1 MLFLLSEIWKI
12 HSTVFFREFYS
23 ALPNVYSVNCSLR
36 ISWVP
41 HLSLLK
47 YQTPL
52 SPFLLTFTSAV
63 LLNSQPL
70 TSISKISAIPLLHS
84 TPFLRSPVNRH
95 CKKKN
100 LFLSLQCWKVSSSAH
115 TSQRPSYL
123 PGSVLSAH
131 TMESE
136 QPEQALYLHHK
147 LPRVLC
153 CCLALKPEFPAQ
165 GHSSCCC
172 FRLYTHFRS
181 YTQILPDFSHRVS
194 RGFGGTQAPSPT
206 KSPLAAPLL
215 PAWSSWCTPGWQ
227 IPSAFPFL
235 RAQRLWGAG
244 SLRVCTC
251 RCCVRA
257 DNIQPLRQKTREGL
271 GFINNVPVQEL
282 AGVLSL
288 VI

>member
-1 MLFLLSEIWKI
+1 M
-12 HSTVFFREFYS
+12 FFPELYS

-41 HLSLLK
+41 HFSLLK

-84 TPFLRSPVNRH
+84 TPFLRSPVNRQ

-100 LFLSLQCWKVSSSAH
+100 LFLSLQCWKVSSSAR

-153 CCLALKPEFPAQ
+153 CCLAPKPVFPAQ
-165 GHSSCCC
+165 GHSSCCF
-172 FRLYTHFRS
+172 FRLYTHFRP
-181 YTQILPDFSHRVS
+181 YTQILPNFSHRVS
-194 RGFGGTQAPSPT
+194 RGFGGTQAPSPYQEP
-206 KSPLAAPLL
+206 SC
-215 PAWSSWCTPGWQ
+215 CTP
-227 IPSAFPFL
+227 PSSLKQLVHPRMANSQCFPFPACSETL
-235 RAQRLWGAG
+235 RSWFIE
-244 SLRVCTC
+244 SLHM
-251 RCCVRA
+251 
-257 DNIQPLRQKTREGL
+257 
-271 GFINNVPVQEL
+271 
-282 AGVLSL
+282 
-288 VI
+288 